1 MKSNERRYTR
11 DHHWAQRHR
20 AGVRVGVRVGLTDF
34 AQEELGEIT
43 FVQLP
48 EVGTRLDRGDAVCAI
63 DALKAATELYA
74 PVGGIV
80 TAVNERLREPDA
92 CRLINDDAEGAGWIF
107 ELGIDGT
114 AELDGLLDRDQY
126 RDLTGDLTEAAE
138 GSD

>member
-1 MKSNERRYTR
+1 MNSNERRYTR
-11 DHHWAQRHR
+11 DHHWAQRHPS
-20 AGVRVGVRVGLTDF
+20 GVRVGLTDF

-48 EVGTRLDRGDAVCAI
+48 DVGTRIQRGDAACAI

-80 TAVNERLREPDA
+80 TAVNERLREPGA
-92 CRLINDDAEGAGWIF
+92 GRLINDDAEGSGWIF
-107 ELGIDGT
+107 ELDLEDD
-114 AELDGLLDRDQY
+114 AEFDNLLSGDDY
-126 RDLTGDLTEAAE
+126 RDLVTPAKRAE

>member
-1 MKSNERRYTR
+1 MNSNERRYTR

-20 AGVRVGVRVGLTDF
+20 AGVRVGLTDF

-48 EVGTRLDRGDAVCAI
+48 DVGARLDRGDAVCAI

-74 PVGGIV
+74 PVGGVV
-80 TAVNERLREPDA
+80 TAVNERLREPGA
-92 CRLINDDAEGAGWIF
+92 GRLINDDAEGAGWIF
-107 ELGIDGT
+107 ELGMHD
-114 AELDGLLDRDQY
+114 AADLDGLLDRDEY
-126 RDLTGDLTEAAE
+126 RDLTKPEE

>member
-1 MKSNERRYTR
+1 
-11 DHHWAQRHR
+11 
-20 AGVRVGVRVGLTDF
+20 VGLTDF

-48 EVGTRLDRGDAVCAI
+48 DVGTRIQRGDAACAI

-80 TAVNERLREPDA
+80 TAVNERLREPGA
-92 CRLINDDAEGAGWIF
+92 GRLINDDAEGSGWIF
-107 ELGIDGT
+107 ELDLEDD
-114 AELDGLLDRDQY
+114 AEFDNLLSGDDY
-126 RDLTGDLTEAAE
+126 RDLVTPAKRAE

>member
-1 MKSNERRYTR
+1 MDSNERRYTR

-20 AGVRVGVRVGLTDF
+20 AGVRVGLTDF

-48 EVGTRLDRGDAVCAI
+48 EVGTRLARGDAVCAI

-74 PVGGIV
+74 PVGGVV
-80 TAVNERLREPDA
+80 TAVNERLREPAA

-107 ELGIDGT
+107 ELAIDGT
-114 AELDGLLDRDQY
+114 AELDDLLDRDQY
-126 RDLTGDLTEAAE
+126 RDLTGPAE
-138 GSD
+138 GAD